1 LASAP
6 DRGAGRPR
14 VRDVQRL
21 AAADLEVDDLES
33 LAGELAGM
41 VADLVR
47 PVALDKAEIGDLVAH
62 RPAQQ
67 PMHRLTQR
75 LAEGVPQG
83 DLDPR
88 QDLV

>member
-1 LASAP
+1 
-6 DRGAGRPR
+6 
-14 VRDVQRL
+14 
-21 AAADLEVDDLES
+21 
-33 LAGELAGM
+33 M

-75 LAEGVPQG
+75 LAEDVQ
-83 DLDPR
+83 
-88 QDLV
+88 